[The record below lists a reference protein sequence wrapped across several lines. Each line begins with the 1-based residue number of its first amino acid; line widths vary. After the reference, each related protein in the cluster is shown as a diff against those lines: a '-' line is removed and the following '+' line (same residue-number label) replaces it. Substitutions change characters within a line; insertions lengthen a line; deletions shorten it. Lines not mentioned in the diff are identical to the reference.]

1 MRMKGDS
8 GSERNVGR
16 RRKADRVLTLIRV
29 EPAGKNGL
37 NLVFDG
43 NGGERAWRLEQTSVA
58 EFLALLLRGR
68 MHRGRRVFIADA
80 DLTFEPGDAIGD
92 DPTLCIAAGP
102 LELCAPVD
110 RAGVKALKADMERSL
125 RR

>member
-1 MRMKGDS
+1 MKS
-8 GSERNVGR
+8 GSGSGSQSGGR
-16 RRKADRVLTLIRV
+16 RRKADAILKLVRV
-29 EPAGKNGL
+29 EPAGKTGL
-37 NLVFDG
+37 SLVFEG
-43 NGGERAWRLEQTSVA
+43 NGEEKSWRLEHTSIT

-68 MHRGRRVFIADA
+68 MHRGRRVFVADA
-80 DLTFEPGDAIGD
+80 DLTFEPGDMVGD
-92 DPTLCIAAGP
+92 DPKLCIAAGP